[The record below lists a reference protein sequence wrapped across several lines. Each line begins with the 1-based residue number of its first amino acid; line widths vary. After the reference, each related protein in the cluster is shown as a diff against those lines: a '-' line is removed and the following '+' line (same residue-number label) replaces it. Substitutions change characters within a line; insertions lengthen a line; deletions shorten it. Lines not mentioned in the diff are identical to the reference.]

1 MLCVAV
7 VGVEADIRRL
17 LVQIADT
24 LEVLVVVAPAVKLTL
39 LLMEKL
45 VLQIPVVVVV
55 VDLTMLITV
64 AAVDRESS

>member
-24 LEVLVVVAPAVKLTL
+24 LEVPEGVVLAVKLTFL
-39 LLMEKL
+39 FRVKL

-64 AAVDRESS
+64 AVVAQEL